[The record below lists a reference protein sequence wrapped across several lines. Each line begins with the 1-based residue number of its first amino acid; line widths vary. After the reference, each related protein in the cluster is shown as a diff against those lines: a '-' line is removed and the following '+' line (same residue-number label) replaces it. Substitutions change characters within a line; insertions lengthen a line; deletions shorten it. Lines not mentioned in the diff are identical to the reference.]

1 VPRIF
6 TRHSFNIET
15 LEVIESVYFDYP
27 DHLPIAH
34 CCGSGPSQA
43 EQTAQQ
49 QAAAESQALFQNFQ
63 TQFGEQQNFVNNF
76 LKPQLE
82 SMYLSPQGFGATTLA
97 DLDANLVNTTGAQA
111 ANARMAQNAS
121 FDTNNMAGLPSGVNA
136 AIQSQINSAAGNTV
150 ATGQNQINL
159 ANQQYK
165 NQQQMTALAGLQNIP
180 GMLGA
185 SPQVGGL
192 LTGANQNAFNQAN
205 ITNQQSIAG
214 DFWGNLGQGL
224 LGGLINGAA
233 GVLTGGLTG
242 GIGNLDTTGGSS
254 FGEQVGNFFTG
265 FGGGTSGPS
274 AAAQGSGGGGGALT
288 GLIGGVF

>member
-1 VPRIF
+1 M
-6 TRHSFNIET
+6 
-15 LEVIESVYFDYP
+15 
-27 DHLPIAH
+27 
-34 CCGSGPSQA
+34 CGSGPSQA

-49 QAAAESQALFQNFQ
+49 QAAAESQALFTQYQ
-63 TQFGEQQNFVNNF
+63 QQFGQENSFVNNF

-82 SMYLSPQGFGATTLA
+82 SLYTNPTGFGAAALA
-97 DLDANLVNTTGAQA
+97 DLDASLINTTGAQA
-111 ANARMAQNAS
+111 ANARQAENAN
-121 FDTNNMAGLPSGVNA
+121 FATNNMAGLPSGVNA

-165 NQQQMTALAGLQNIP
+165 NQQQMTALSGLQNIP
-180 GMLGA
+180 AMLGA

-205 ITNQQSIAG
+205 TINQQSIAG

-233 GVLTGGLTG
+233 GALTGGLTTMGQIG
-242 GIGNLDTTGGSS
+242 GTMFSMAGGGQGNANL
-254 FGEQVGNFFTG
+254 GNPGFTG
-265 FGGGTSGPS
+265 APVASSPIPDSIPLVSGP
-274 AAAQGSGGGGGALT
+274 
-288 GLIGGVF
+288 F